1 MTVEDLIKNFAKTNK
16 PTPSTAQA
24 SRFISTNDILNEME
38 AFSGEEIRKDD
49 LVEALEDAGF
59 KYEFIEDSFMWLI
72 A

>member
-1 MTVEDLIKNFAKTNK
+1 MTVEDLVKTFAKTNSPASEAK
-16 PTPSTAQA
+16 EA

-38 AFSGEEIRKDD
+38 SFSGEEISKDK
-49 LVEALEDAGF
+49 LVETLEDAGY